1 MRQLVASLLEAIMP
15 EPSFDLLRIAKAA
28 IHRHLCEPPRK
39 KRTYQRM
46 FQLC

>member
-1 MRQLVASLLEAIMP
+1 MQAIMP
-15 EPSFDLLRIAKAA
+15 APSFDLLRIAQAA
-28 IHRHLCEPPRK
+28 IHRHLREPLRK

>member
-1 MRQLVASLLEAIMP
+1 MQAIMP
-15 EPSFDLLRIAKAA
+15 APSFELLRIAHAA